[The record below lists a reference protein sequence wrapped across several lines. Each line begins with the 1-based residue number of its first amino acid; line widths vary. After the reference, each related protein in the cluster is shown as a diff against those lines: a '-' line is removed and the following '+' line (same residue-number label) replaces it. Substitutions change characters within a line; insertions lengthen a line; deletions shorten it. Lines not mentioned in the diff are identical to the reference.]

1 MPQGTGFDVIN
12 VIGIVYTIN
21 VSRKLEEGGF
31 IEMLETTIE
40 LKKADVPFIRP
51 KLKVET
57 GGRELIVSEVQ
68 EDSSDPI
75 VTIRCVSVDL

>member
-1 MPQGTGFDVIN
+1 
-12 VIGIVYTIN
+12 
-21 VSRKLEEGGF
+21 
-31 IEMLETTIE
+31 MLETTIE

-57 GGRELIVSEVQ
+57 GGRELIVNEVQ

-75 VTIRCVSVDL
+75 VTIRCVSIDL